1 MNLKEFAE
9 KIKKTL
15 PEAKKLLA
23 DKGLVIKT
31 QTAVLD
37 EKIVQ
42 KVIAELTPKKPA
54 RVVKVIKK
62 ADIDSI
68 KDQSGEMTVGQKAFK
83 VMEQAKKPADEKKE
97 EKETPPNVEKKAD
110 KTLESSIPA
119 GKTAE
124 AAKPHAELDTVVD
137 VADLLAKRKDA
148 QRIKSK
154 AFDEEGRFVPRGFQE
169 QSLFKPKQKKRK
181 SKYKKLKLE
190 KDKEIEQQQQEEQGP
205 LTEITLKEEMVSI
218 GELADKM
225 HLKITD
231 IIGALLKE
239 NILVTI
245 NQQLD
250 INLAAKIG
258 QLFNIT
264 VKTDFSEKEDSKIKY
279 DVHFLESS
287 EGEDTSENLVIRPPI
302 VTIMGH
308 VDHGKTKLL
317 DAIRSSRI
325 AEGEAGGI
333 TQHIGAYQVEV
344 KGKKV
349 TFLDTPGHEAF
360 TALRARGSQIT
371 DIVILVVA
379 ADDGV
384 MPQTIEALD
393 HAKAAGVPIIV
404 AVNKIDLPGANPD
417 RVKTQLTEHG
427 LVAEEWGGKTIFCN
441 ISAKQKIGLNELLD
455 TVLLVAEVEDLKAN
469 PRKKAQGIVVESKL
483 SQQRGPVATILI
495 KGGTLRKGDPFVIG
509 PTYGCVRA
517 MFNDLG
523 KEVEEAPPSYPV
535 EILGITEVPRAG
547 EIFQV
552 VASEKEARDMALTTA
567 ASQKEQQLS
576 QKRKTSLA
584 LQSQSLQKGELKTM
598 NIILKA
604 DVQGS
609 LEALLS
615 SIQKLSTEQIS
626 VNIVHS
632 GTGVINKSDII
643 LASASG
649 AVIVT
654 FNAGVQNEARSL
666 ASEEGVEIR
675 EYNIIYKML
684 EDLELAMKGMLEP
697 EYETIEIGRAEVRSI
712 FSSSKIGTIAGGFV
726 LQGVIRRHSLAKVYR
741 GNKLVHEGKLNSLK
755 RFKDDVKEVQNNFE
769 CGFTIEKFDDLKEG
783 DQVVF
788 FEEREKVRS

>member
-1 MNLKEFAE
+1 MNLKDLAE
-9 KIKKTL
+9 KLKKTI
-15 PEAKKLLA
+15 PEVKKLLA
-23 DKGLVIKT
+23 DKGVTVKT

-37 EKIVQ
+37 EKIVKQ
-42 KVIAELTPKKPA
+42 IITELTPQKAA

-62 ADIDSI
+62 AQIDSI
-68 KDQSGEMTVGQKAFK
+68 ADQSGELTAGQKAFK
-83 VMEQAKKPADEKKE
+83 VMEQAKKPVEEKKE
-97 EKETPPNVEKKAD
+97 VKPQEASDKKPEKTPAVPGKEAVD
-110 KTLESSIPA
+110 PA
-119 GKTAE
+119 K
-124 AAKPHAELDTVVD
+124 AKPEMDTVVD
-137 VADLLAKRKDA
+137 VADLLARKKDP
-148 QRIKSK
+148 RIKSK

-190 KDKEIEQQQQEEQGP
+190 KEQIEEQQKEEEQGP
-205 LTEITLKEEMVSI
+205 ITAITLKEEMLSI
-218 GELADKM
+218 GDLAAKM

-239 NILVTI
+239 NILITI
-245 NQQLD
+245 NQQID
-250 INLAAKIG
+250 ISLATKIG
-258 QLFNIT
+258 SLFNIN
-264 VKTDFSEKEDSKIKY
+264 VQTDFSEKEDSKIKY
-279 DVHFLESS
+279 DVHFLEAS
-287 EGEDTSENLVIRPPI
+287 EGEDTAENLKPRPPI

-317 DAIRSSRI
+317 DTIRSSRI

-360 TALRARGSQIT
+360 TTLRARGSQIT

-404 AVNKIDLPGANPD
+404 AVNKIDLPGSNPD
-417 RVKTQLTEHG
+417 RVKQQLTEHG

-441 ISAKQKIGLNELLD
+441 ISAKQKIGIDELLD

-469 PRKKAQGIVVESKL
+469 PNKYAQGIVVESKL
-483 SQQRGPVATILI
+483 SQQRGPVATVLI

-509 PTYGCVRA
+509 PAYGRIRA

-523 KEVEEAPPSYPV
+523 KEVEEAPPAYPV

-552 VASEKEARDMALTTA
+552 VGSEKEARDLAMVSA
-567 ASQKEQQLS
+567 AKQKESQIS
-576 QKRKTSLA
+576 QKRKTTLA
-584 LQSQSLQKGELKTM
+584 LQSQGLQKGELKTM

-609 LEALLS
+609 LEALLT
-615 SIQKLSTEQIS
+615 SIQKLSTEQVS

-632 GTGVINKSDII
+632 GTGIVNVSDVL
-643 LASASG
+643 LASASN
-649 AVIVT
+649 AVIAT
-654 FNAGVQNEARSL
+654 FNAGVQNEARAL
-666 ASEEGVEIR
+666 AGDEGVEIR
-675 EYNIIYKML
+675 EYTIIYKML

-697 EYETIEIGRAEVRSI
+697 EYETVEIGRAEIRSI
-712 FSSSKIGTIAGGFV
+712 FNSSKVGTIAGAFV
-726 LQGVIRRHSLAKVYR
+726 TQGLIKRNSQVKVYR
-741 GNKLVHEGKLNSLK
+741 QNKLIHEGTLSTLK
-755 RFKDDVKEVQNNFE
+755 RFKDDVKEVQHNYE
-769 CGFTIEKFDDLKEG
+769 CGFTIDRFDDLKEG
-783 DQVVF
+783 DQAVF
-788 FEEREKVRS
+788 FEQREKARS

>member
-23 DKGLVIKT
+23 DKGLVVKT
-31 QTAVLD
+31 QTASLD

-42 KVIAELTPKKPA
+42 RIITELSPKKPA

-68 KDQSGEMTVGQKAFK
+68 KDQSGEMTIGQKAFK

-97 EKETPPNVEKKAD
+97 EKETSPNLEKKAE
-110 KTLESSIPA
+110 KV
-119 GKTAE
+119 AE
-124 AAKPHAELDTVVD
+124 AAVPPAKPTEVAKATAGLDTVVD

-190 KDKEIEQQQQEEQGP
+190 KEKEIEQQQQEEQGP
-205 LTEITLKEEMVSI
+205 LTEITLKDEMVSI
-218 GELADKM
+218 GDLAAKM
-225 HLKITD
+225 RLKITD

-250 INLAAKIG
+250 INLATRIG
-258 QLFNIT
+258 QLFNIV

-287 EGEDTSENLVIRPPI
+287 EGEDTAENLVTRPPI

-427 LVAEEWGGKTIFCN
+427 LVAEEWGGKTIFSN
-441 ISAKQKIGLNELLD
+441 ISAKQKIGLDELLD

-469 PRKKAQGIVVESKL
+469 PHKKAQGIVVESKL

-547 EIFQV
+547 DIFQV
-552 VASEKEARDMALTTA
+552 VASEKEARDMALTT
-567 ASQKEQQLS
+567 
-576 QKRKTSLA
+576 A

-632 GTGVINKSDII
+632 GTGIINKSDII

-649 AVIVT
+649 AVIAT
-654 FNAGVQNEARSL
+654 FNTGVQNEARAL
-666 ASEEGVEIR
+666 ASDEGVEIR

-697 EYETIEIGRAEVRSI
+697 EFEMIEIGRAEVRSV
-712 FSSSKIGTIAGGFV
+712 FSSSKVGTIAGGFV
-726 LQGVIRRHSLAKVYR
+726 LQGVIRRHSLGKVYR
-741 GNKLVHEGKLNSLK
+741 GNKLIHEGKLNSLK

>member
-1 MNLKEFAE
+1 MNVKEFAE
-9 KIKKTL
+9 KLKKTI
-15 PEAKKLLA
+15 PEVKKLLA
-23 DKGLVIKT
+23 DKGVTVKT
-31 QTAVLD
+31 QTAVVD
-37 EKIVQ
+37 EKVAQQIMTDL
-42 KVIAELTPKKPA
+42 APKKQV
-54 RVVKVIKK
+54 RVIKVIKK

-68 KDQSGEMTVGQKAFK
+68 KDQSGEMTAGQKAFK
-83 VMEQAKKPADEKKE
+83 VLEQAKKPVEEKKE
-97 EKETPPNVEKKAD
+97 EKAAPQPEVKSEKAPVAD
-110 KTLESSIPA
+110 AHPDKITDTLKPA
-119 GKTAE
+119 
-124 AAKPHAELDTVVD
+124 PELSGVVD
-137 VADLLAKRKDA
+137 VADLATKKKDGQRDKAKV
-148 QRIKSK
+148 
-154 AFDEEGRFVPRGFQE
+154 FDNEGRFVPRGFQE
-169 QSLFKPKQKKRK
+169 QNLFKPKQKKRK
-181 SKYKKLKLE
+181 SKYKKLKLG
-190 KDKEIEQQQQEEQGP
+190 KEQIEEVQQAETEGP
-205 LTEITLKEEMVSI
+205 VTEITLNDEMISI
-218 GELADKM
+218 GELAKKM
-225 HLKITD
+225 NLKITD

-239 NILVTI
+239 NILITI
-245 NQQLD
+245 NQQIDVALSS
-250 INLAAKIG
+250 KIG

-287 EGEDTSENLVIRPPI
+287 EGEDTKENLVSRPPI

-317 DAIRSSRI
+317 DTIRSSRV

-384 MPQTIEALD
+384 MPQTVEALD

-427 LVAEEWGGKTIFCN
+427 LVAEEWGGKTIFAN
-441 ISAKQKIGLNELLD
+441 ISAKQKIGIDELLD
-455 TVLLVAEVEDLKAN
+455 TILLVAEVEDLKAN
-469 PRKKAQGIVVESKL
+469 PQKKAQGIVVESKL

-495 KGGTLRKGDPFVIG
+495 KGGTLRKGDPFIIG
-509 PTYGCVRA
+509 PTYGCIRA

-523 KEVEEAPPSYPV
+523 KEVDQAPPSYPV
-535 EILGITEVPRAG
+535 EILGITDVPRAG
-547 EIFQV
+547 DIFQV
-552 VASEKEARDMALTTA
+552 VGSEKEARELAMATA

-615 SIQKLSTEQIS
+615 SIQKLSTEQVS

-632 GTGVINKSDII
+632 GTGVVNKSDII

-649 AVIVT
+649 AVIAT
-654 FNAGVQNEARSL
+654 FNTGVQNEARAL
-666 ASEEGVEIR
+666 AGDEGVEIR

-697 EYETIEIGRAEVRSI
+697 EFEMIEIGRAEVRSV
-712 FSSSKIGTIAGGFV
+712 FSSSKVGTIAGGFV
-726 LQGVIRRHSLAKVYR
+726 TQGLIRRHSLGKVYR
-741 GNKLVHEGKLNSLK
+741 GNKLIHEGKLNSLK

-788 FEEREKVRS
+788 YEEREKVRS